1 MPTQSCFFRGHGVP
15 WSGSGEG
22 RAAQGSREP
31 SVQLLL
37 ISKEPINTV
46 FRASASASVF
56 RGLVRWRVPGVL
68 GKRLAFPRPL

>member
-15 WSGSGEG
+15 WSGSGEE
-22 RAAQGSREP
+22 RAAQGSCEP

-46 FRASASASVF
+46 FRVSASVF
-56 RGLVRWRVPGVL
+56 RGLVRWRVLGVL
-68 GKRLAFPRPL
+68 GKKLAFPRPL